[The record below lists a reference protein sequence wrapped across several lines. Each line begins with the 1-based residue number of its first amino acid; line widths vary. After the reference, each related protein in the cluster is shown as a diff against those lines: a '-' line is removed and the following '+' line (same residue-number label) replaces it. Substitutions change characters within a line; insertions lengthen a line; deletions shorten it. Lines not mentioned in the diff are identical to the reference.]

1 MKPGWKVKKRG
12 KATNQLF
19 GVKGDGVHRKN
30 RQGTWETRQ
39 GKAQAETAGRKT

>member
-1 MKPGWKVKKRG
+1 
-12 KATNQLF
+12 
-19 GVKGDGVHRKN
+19 VHRKN